1 MSTQRIMFVDD
12 EPNLLAGLRRMLR
25 VKRDEW
31 GMQFA
36 EGGEQALALMATEPV
51 DAVVSD
57 MRMPG
62 MDGGQLLAEVRRL
75 YPQTAR
81 IILSG
86 HADRSVII
94 SAVGPTQQYLA
105 KPCDLTVLVAVLE
118 RVLMMRGIV
127 TSDHLQRLL
136 GGVESLPKPPQI
148 YEEML
153 AVSTNPN
160 IDLSDVVSVIEKDLG
175 TSAEVLRLVNSA
187 FFGLPSRVPTIGR
200 AVALL
205 GLETIQ
211 ALAISGAV
219 FGAGGPPPVGL
230 DPHQLSSRGM
240 QVGTLARRIAAAEG
254 WPRQAVGDAFFAG
267 LLHEVGLPVL
277 VGMDLAAWAA
287 FRAAIAAGRLDA
299 ETERRL
305 QVEHFGCATTE
316 ASAYLLGLWGFSEP
330 VVEAIATQ
338 PSAPDDPVASPAALL
353 LGYARC
359 QVRSPGGAHPTSESG
374 YLTADRL
381 GRWQQV
387 TDAARVSDAS

>member
-1 MSTQRIMFVDD
+1 VTLQRIMFVDD

-25 VKRDEW
+25 IKRDQW
-31 GMQFA
+31 DMQFA
-36 EGGEQALALMATEPV
+36 EGGEQALALMAENPV

-75 YPQTAR
+75 HPQTAR

-86 HADRSVII
+86 HADRSAII

-105 KPCDLTVLVAVLE
+105 KPCDLQLLVAVLE

-127 TSDHLQRLL
+127 TSDRLRRLL
-136 GGVESLPKPPQI
+136 GGVESLPKPPRI

-160 IDLSDVVSVIEKDLG
+160 IDLGDVVSVIEQDLG

-211 ALAISGAV
+211 ALAVAGAV

-240 QVGTLARRIAAAEG
+240 QVGALARRIAAVEG

-277 VGMDLAAWAA
+277 VGTDPAAWAA
-287 FRAAIAAGRLDA
+287 FRTAAAGPIDA
-299 ETERRL
+299 ETERL
-305 QVEHFGCATTE
+305 LEVEHFGCATTE

-338 PSAPDDPVASPAALL
+338 PSAPDDPAASPAALL

-359 QVRSPGGAHPTSESG
+359 QVRFPGETHPTSETG
-374 YLTADRL
+374 YLTTDRL
-381 GRWQQV
+381 RRWQQV
-387 TDAARVSDAS
+387 TDAAA